1 MAKNWQDDLESLL
14 AQYMQ
19 CSVTERY
26 DLIRQTKWGQ
36 ANYLILNLQ
45 GAILNVKGSFVE
57 IFSVQG
63 GYEEFVRQI
72 KALPK
77 PSWFREN

>member
-1 MAKNWQDDLESLL
+1 VAKNWQDDLELL
-14 AQYMQ
+14 LSQYMQ

-26 DLIRQTKWGQ
+26 DLIRQTKWGEDHF
-36 ANYLILNLQ
+36 LILNLQ
-45 GAILNVKGSFVE
+45 ADILTVKGSLVE
-57 IFSVQG
+57 IFMRQG

-72 KALPK
+72 RALPK